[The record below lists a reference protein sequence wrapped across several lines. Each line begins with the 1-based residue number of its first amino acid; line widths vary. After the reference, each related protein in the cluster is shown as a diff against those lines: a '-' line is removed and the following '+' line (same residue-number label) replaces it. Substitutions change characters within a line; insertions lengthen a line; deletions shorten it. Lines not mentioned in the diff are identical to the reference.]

1 MEKIKITQEGLD
13 KVNQELDNLVKN
25 ERPRIINR
33 IKEARELG
41 DLSENF
47 DYHDAKR
54 EQGVVESRIAE
65 LKYIIENAEL
75 TEAAGT
81 DKVQIGSR
89 VKIFLE
95 SMGMENEFTIVG
107 PAESDIAAGKISC
120 DSPMG
125 EALLGAGTG
134 DDIEFNTPGGLQKCK
149 VLAIN

>member
-1 MEKIKITQEGLD
+1 MDKIQITGEGLE
-13 KVNQELDNLVKN
+13 KAKAELDDLVKK

-75 TEAAGT
+75 VEATGA
-81 DKVQIGSR
+81 DIVQIGSK
-89 VKIFLE
+89 VTIF
-95 SMGMENEFTIVG
+95 MEALGAEMEYTIVG
-107 PAESDIAAGKISC
+107 PAESDIAKGKISS
-120 DSPMG
+120 DSPIG
-125 EALLGAGTG
+125 DALLGAKTG
-134 DDIEFNTPGGLQKCK
+134 EEIEYMTPGGKQKCI
-149 VLAIN
+149 VRAIG

>member
-1 MEKIKITQEGLD
+1 MEKIKITREGLA
-13 KVNQELDNLVKN
+13 KVNEELDNLVKN
-25 ERPRIINR
+25 ERPRIVNR

-65 LKYIIENAEL
+65 LKYILENAEI
-75 TEAAGT
+75 TEAT
-81 DKVQIGSR
+81 DSDTVQIGSKI
-89 VKIFLE
+89 KIFIE
-95 SMGMENEFTIVG
+95 SMGSEMEYTIVG

-125 EALLGAGTG
+125 EALIGARVG
-134 DDIEFNTPGGLQKCK
+134 DKIEFNSPGGKQSCK
-149 VLAIN
+149 VISIG